1 VQRYALGNLNKCHMC
16 DQATNKRLEKMIF
29 GDSRMGWLSID
40 VHRHTLVPVKPLVT
54 NKKNPIHYVNFLF

>member
-1 VQRYALGNLNKCHMC
+1 MC